1 MRLRPA
7 LCLGFLAAAIVLVAG
22 GATGAPVA
30 RHVGPPRARRAPTR
44 ESMTRT
50 SMRVVIT
57 APSAKRRLAGK
68 VRFRAKVLG
77 GRTITRVEFRINGR
91 LRWTDRTKPYAF
103 RGMRGRWN
111 TAAVRTGTH
120 VLQVVAYD
128 RAGRR
133 VGARRVVRIVRGRRG
148 RAAPQSPPRP
158 AADGGRASRRSRR
171 RSSTARRAS
180 SCRPPIGLG
189 SLHRRRAVPQLRARL
204 SPRAARPDRRGRR
217 RHVPGSD
224 DPRGPVQDLGR
235 LRDLPAEGRRRG
247 GGCRATTP
255 RGTISPSPA
264 GESRSAT

>member
-1 MRLRPA
+1 
-7 LCLGFLAAAIVLVAG
+7 
-22 GATGAPVA
+22 
-30 RHVGPPRARRAPTR
+30 
-44 ESMTRT
+44 MTRT

-148 RAAPQSPPRP
+148 RAAPTVASPPSSGRGRP
-158 AADGGRASRRSRR
+158 VAVRAAVHRRPGERLR
-171 RSSTARRAS
+171 VVRQ
-180 SCRPPIGLG
+180 IGLG
-189 SLHRRRAVPQLRARL
+189 PAPPPRRAAASSAPI
-204 SPRAARPDRRGRR
+204 AARC
-217 RHVPGSD
+217 
-224 DPRGPVQDLGR
+224 
-235 LRDLPAEGRRRG
+235 PARSSR
-247 GGCRATTP
+247 
-255 RGTISPSPA
+255 SPA
-264 GESRSAT
+264 ARTRLERSPWTRPRPRTPT